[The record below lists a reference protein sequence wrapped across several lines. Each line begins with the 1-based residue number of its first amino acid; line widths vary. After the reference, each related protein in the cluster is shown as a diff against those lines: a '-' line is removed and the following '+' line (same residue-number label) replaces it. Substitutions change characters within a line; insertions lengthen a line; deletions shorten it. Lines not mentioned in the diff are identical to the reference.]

1 VQDHDDYKSNKLA
14 TSHYTHG
21 GFVVRWHRKMKAQS
35 LRSIA
40 DLFIVCSSHEVCEP
54 DEGAH
59 PTPPRALRL
68 GVRLS
73 IALSRMD
80 IARK

>member
-1 VQDHDDYKSNKLA
+1 MKDHDDYKCNTFA

-40 DLFIVCSSHEVCEP
+40 DLFIVCSSHKVCEP
-54 DEGAH
+54 DEVAH
-59 PTPPRALRL
+59 TTPPRALRL
-68 GVRLS
+68 RVRLS